1 MESRMKVE
9 CRPTK
14 TRTQSNIT
22 HPDKQRTKTRFSS
35 MEPFKMVCS
44 IRILIEVFCS
54 SVCISGDPFP
64 LSVGHHKEVG
74 KHRYIEYYV
83 LQFPSFP
90 QHPPS
95 LPPSLTHP
103 LLVYSFYR
111 LPQPATL
118 SFSPTEQPVPDL
130 RVNHGPWG
138 QIVVRIR
145 FGVDLLSSNYYA
157 NVGALSK

>member
-74 KHRYIEYYV
+74 KHSIRTSISI
-83 LQFPSFP
+83 PSSTS
-90 QHPPS
+90 S
-95 LPPSLTHP
+95 LPPS
-103 LLVYSFYR
+103 
-111 LPQPATL
+111 
-118 SFSPTEQPVPDL
+118 
-130 RVNHGPWG
+130 
-138 QIVVRIR
+138 RI
-145 FGVDLLSSNYYA
+145 LSSFIRSIGCHSLPRCHSARLNNPFLTSELIMAHGVRSLLEYVSGSTCSQVIIMPMSVLCQ
-157 NVGALSK
+157 NDCV